1 VLQDLR
7 TELDQ
12 LNEFRR
18 QDITALADAEIGMAD
33 MDTFMDDEEMD
44 YDVEEMDFDDV
55 TAFEEQEAVTLAE
68 NEDEVAAETMFLP
81 IRAAGDV
88 SDPTNPEATTAPALN
103 IIPPVEDTTTSPTP
117 NKQVRRHKS
126 VRFNKGGA
134 FHAQQ
139 FAKSISKS
147 SASRA
152 SILDTDWATEKG

>member
-12 LNEFRR
+12 LNEFRL

-88 SDPTNPEATTAPALN
+88 SGPEATTAPALN

-117 NKQVRRHKS
+117 NKQVRRYKS

-152 SILDTDWATEKG
+152 SILDMDWATEKG